1 MVYTLQKRF
10 QARISQFMRSGKKQV
25 IDSSADSKLSCAV
38 TIGLLL
44 VVILILG
51 AAYFILFVPVG
62 GWR

>member
-25 IDSSADSKLSCAV
+25 IDSSADSRLNIFV
-38 TIGLLL
+38 TLGLLV
-44 VVILILG
+44 VVILILFG
-51 AAYFILFVPVG
+51 AYVVLFVPVG